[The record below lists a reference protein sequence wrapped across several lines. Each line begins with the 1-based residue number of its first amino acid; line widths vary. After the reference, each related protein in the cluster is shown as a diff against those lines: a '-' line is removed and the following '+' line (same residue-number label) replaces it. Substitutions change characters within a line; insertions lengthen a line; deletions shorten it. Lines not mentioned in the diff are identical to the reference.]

1 MDIAILGGGVAGLAS
16 ALALARRDMNPGS
29 TSAARRRHDGGGRDV
44 MAERRLRAGGAGILD
59 EVLELGG
66 TPAAM
71 PLRRRGQSLGGLD
84 IGPLDRL
91 MGYPTCAIL
100 RTDLQAVLLRRARG
114 GVPVA
119 FGREATAIANDPDGR
134 AVVHFA
140 DGGR

>member
-1 MDIAILGGGVAGLAS
+1 
-16 ALALARRDMNPGS
+16 MNPGLR
-29 TSAARRRHDGGGRDV
+29 APPGAGHDG
-44 MAERRLRAGGAGILD
+44 AGVTLWPNAGFVLADLELLD
-59 EVLELGG
+59 EVLALGG

-71 PLRRRGQSLGGLD
+71 HRYDAQGRSLGGLD
-84 IGPLDRL
+84 IEPLDRL

-100 RTDLQAVLLRRARG
+100 RTDLQAVLLRRAREA

-140 DGGR
+140 DGGRA